1 MLDSWRRRHTQTATL
16 GGARVPEAPDLE
28 VIREYLTA
36 RTVGAEIGA
45 ASVIKPSVL
54 RSLAGDFAS
63 DIAGRTMASIDRR
76 GKFLMFR
83 LSGDRLLVANPM
95 LTGAFQYCTPRERV
109 FKRTCLTL
117 SLSDGNE
124 VRYLDDRQMG
134 RLYYAAPDQLG
145 DIPGLEEQGPDV
157 LDEFSFDEFR
167 DRLRAFHGEIKGVL
181 TRGRVI
187 SGIGNAYVDE
197 ILFESRVYPFRKRK
211 SLSTAELRGIYDSS
225 RRVVEEAVPILR
237 SRMGDKIHVKVRD
250 FLKVHNKGGSPCPRC
265 GNTISQITANK
276 RITSYC
282 RRCQPGMLLR
292 GRPHQLANSQKSH
305 HPGSQVSLPG
315 SG

>member
-1 MLDSWRRRHTQTATL
+1 MLDSWRRRHTQTARL

-36 RTVGAEIGA
+36 RTVGVEISA

-63 DIAGRTMASIDRR
+63 DISGRTMANIDRR
-76 GKFLMFR
+76 GKFLIFR
-83 LSGDRLLVANPM
+83 VSGDRLLVANPM
-95 LTGAFQYCTPRERV
+95 LTGAFQYCAPKERL

-124 VRYLDDRQMG
+124 LRYLDDRQMG
-134 RLYYAAPDQLG
+134 RLYYATPDQLG

-197 ILFESRVYPFRKRK
+197 ILFESRVYPFRKRRA
-211 SLSTAELRGIYDSS
+211 LSTEELRGIYDSS
-225 RRVVEEAVPILR
+225 RRVVEEAVPILT

-265 GNTISQITANK
+265 GNAISQITANK

-282 RRCQPGMLLR
+282 RRCQPGMLIR
-292 GRPHQLANSQKSH
+292 N
-305 HPGSQVSLPG
+305 
-315 SG
+315 

>member
-1 MLDSWRRRHTQTATL
+1 MLDSSRRRHAQTARL

-36 RTVGAEIGA
+36 RTVGVEISA

-63 DIAGRTMASIDRR
+63 DVAGRTVDGIDRR
-76 GKFLMFR
+76 GKFLIFR

-95 LTGAFQYCTPRERV
+95 LTGAFQYCSPKERV

-134 RLYYAAPDQLG
+134 RLYYATPDQLR

-197 ILFESRVYPFRKRK
+197 ILFEARVYPFRKRK
-211 SLSTAELRGIYDSS
+211 ALSTEELRGIYDSS
-225 RRVVEEAVPILR
+225 RRVVEEAVPVLR

-282 RRCQPGMLLR
+282 RRCQPGMLIR
-292 GRPHQLANSQKSH
+292 N
-305 HPGSQVSLPG
+305 
-315 SG
+315 